1 MISRGT
7 YEWGLMVRLYQ
18 LFERGQRLTDREF
31 ILLDYPRLMAATK
44 LYIERK
50 EELLTPV
57 GCTSVIPL
65 RGSYR
70 FGKAHRKTSET
81 IFDMCLLDE
90 GRGHA

>member
-7 YEWGLMVRLYQ
+7 YEWSLMVRLYQ

-50 EELLTPV
+50 EELLKPA

-70 FGKAHRKTSET
+70 FGKAHKKTSET
-81 IFDMCLLDE
+81 IFDMCLLDG
-90 GRGHA
+90 GRGRA